1 LIHSEYKIYNRPFL
15 CLVHDMSIAFTATVT
30 SLCLQKCFT
39 TR

>member
-1 LIHSEYKIYNRPFL
+1 
-15 CLVHDMSIAFTATVT
+15 MSIAFTATVT